1 MGQPLLGTGDQNL
14 SETVCLFVCHEGS
27 FPVGPEDIDRF
38 PLALPDEGSGS
49 RDGGVEDHNLGG
61 SEGVVVHGRE
71 RGDGIGTRG
80 LLRFAIWRE
89 GGVVVVVISER

>member
-1 MGQPLLGTGDQNL
+1 MGQPLLGTWDQDL
-14 SETVCLFVCHEGS
+14 RKTVCLFVCHEGS

-49 RDGGVEDHNLGG
+49 RDGGVEDHNLGDG
-61 SEGVVVHGRE
+61 EGVVIDGGK

-80 LLRFAIWRE
+80 LLGFAIWER
-89 GGVVVVVISER
+89 GGGGCD